1 MKASYK
7 ESMQNVALG
16 ESEKTKIRRVIL
28 DATVPVKQHSN
39 ILHWKYVVVIAALF
53 LAGAGIYQSVKLN
66 WKSEQYGQYAFEIAT
81 GDYRTPKENV
91 SNVFLQDAKEQASAN
106 TDRKAFY
113 EVDSWQSAVNKIGL
127 SMLNSRW
134 FQDNLNNPEPKV
146 DITAECDEEG
156 NVEKI
161 FASAL
166 YKASDN
172 EENDYTVWYT
182 AETQVGAESQ
192 SDSLTVGN
200 IGIADTTFMQY
211 TLPYGTKIQ
220 IAKTKNGGKVRQ
232 INTYFVK
239 DNILYHIYA
248 DVWAQESGRA
258 DIPINDFLAI
268 LDEIEECA
276 PIN

>member
-1 MKASYK
+1 
-7 ESMQNVALG
+7 MQNVVFG
-16 ESEKTKIRRVIL
+16 ESEKAKIRRVIL
-28 DATVPVKQHSN
+28 ATTVPVKQRSN
-39 ILHWKYVVVIAALF
+39 ILHWKYMIVIAAVF
-53 LAGAGIYQSVKLN
+53 LAGAGIYKSVKLSWEN
-66 WKSEQYGQYAFEIAT
+66 EQYGQYEFEIAAS
-81 GDYRTPKENV
+81 DYRTPKENV
-91 SNVFLQDAKEQASAN
+91 SNDFLQDAKERASAN

-127 SMLNSRW
+127 SMLSSRW
-134 FQDNLNNPEPKV
+134 FQDNLNNSEPRV
-146 DITAECDEEG
+146 SITAECDTEG
-156 NVEKI
+156 NIEKI

-166 YKASDN
+166 YKVSDN

-182 AETQVGAESQ
+182 AETKIGAESQ

-200 IGIADTTFMQY
+200 IGMADTTFMQY

-220 IAKTKNGGKVRQ
+220 IAITKNGGKVRQ

-258 DIPINDFLAI
+258 DIPINDFLVI

-276 PIN
+276 PRN

>member
-16 ESEKTKIRRVIL
+16 ESEKTKIRRVLL

-66 WKSEQYGQYAFEIAT
+66 WESEQYGQYAFEIAT

-91 SNVFLQDAKEQASAN
+91 SNGFLQDAKEQASAN

-156 NVEKI
+156 AVEKI

-220 IAKTKNGGKVRQ
+220 IAITENGGKVRQ

-268 LDEIEECA
+268 LDEIEEFA

>member
-1 MKASYK
+1 
-7 ESMQNVALG
+7 MQNVTLG

-172 EENDYTVWYT
+172 EGNDYTVWYT
-182 AETQVGAESQ
+182 AETQIGAESQ
-192 SDSLTVGN
+192 GDSLTVGN

-220 IAKTKNGGKVRQ
+220 IAITKNGGKVRQ

>member
-156 NVEKI
+156 IVENI

-166 YKASDN
+166 YKASDID
-172 EENDYTVWYT
+172 ENDYTVWYT

-220 IAKTKNGGKVRQ
+220 IAITKNGGKVRQ

-239 DNILYHIYA
+239 DKILYHIYA

>member
-7 ESMQNVALG
+7 DSMQNVVFG
-16 ESEKTKIRRVIL
+16 ESEKAKIRRVIL
-28 DATVPVKQHSN
+28 ATTVPVKQRSN
-39 ILHWKYVVVIAALF
+39 ILHWKYMIVIAAMF
-53 LAGAGIYQSVKLN
+53 LAGAGIYKSVKLSWEN
-66 WKSEQYGQYAFEIAT
+66 EQYGQYEFEIAAS
-81 GDYRTPKENV
+81 DYRTPKENV
-91 SNVFLQDAKEQASAN
+91 SNDFLQDAKERASAN

-127 SMLNSRW
+127 SMLSSRW
-134 FQDNLNNPEPKV
+134 FQDNLNNSEPRV
-146 DITAECDEEG
+146 SITAECDTEG
-156 NVEKI
+156 NIEKI

-166 YKASDN
+166 YKVSDN
-172 EENDYTVWYT
+172 KENDYTVWYT
-182 AETQVGAESQ
+182 AETKIGAESQ

-200 IGIADTTFMQY
+200 IGMADTTFMQY

-220 IAKTKNGGKVRQ
+220 IAITKNGGKVRQ

-258 DIPINDFLAI
+258 DIPINDFLVI

>member
-1 MKASYK
+1 MITRNPCTSA
-7 ESMQNVALG
+7 
-16 ESEKTKIRRVIL
+16 
-28 DATVPVKQHSN
+28 P
-39 ILHWKYVVVIAALF
+39 
-53 LAGAGIYQSVKLN
+53 
-66 WKSEQYGQYAFEIAT
+66 T
-81 GDYRTPKENV
+81 G
-91 SNVFLQDAKEQASAN
+91 
-106 TDRKAFY
+106 
-113 EVDSWQSAVNKIGL
+113 
-127 SMLNSRW
+127 
-134 FQDNLNNPEPKV
+134 
-146 DITAECDEEG
+146 
-156 NVEKI
+156 
-161 FASAL
+161 L

-220 IAKTKNGGKVRQ
+220 IAITKNGGKVRQ
-232 INTYFVK
+232 INTY
-239 DNILYHIYA
+239 

>member
-1 MKASYK
+1 
-7 ESMQNVALG
+7 MQNVALG

-53 LAGAGIYQSVKLN
+53 LAGAGIYKSVKLSWEN
-66 WKSEQYGQYAFEIAT
+66 EQYGQYEFEIAT
-81 GDYRTPKENV
+81 ADYRTPKENV
-91 SNVFLQDAKEQASAN
+91 SNNFLQDAKEQASAN

-127 SMLNSRW
+127 SMLSSRW
-134 FQDNLNNPEPKV
+134 FQGNLNNPEPRV
-146 DITAECDEEG
+146 GITAECDEEG

-182 AETQVGAESQ
+182 AETQIGAESQ
-192 SDSLTVGN
+192 GDSLTVGN

-211 TLPYGTKIQ
+211 ILPYGTKIQ
-220 IAKTKNGGKVRQ
+220 IAITKNGGKVRQ

-268 LDEIEECA
+268 LDGIEECA
-276 PIN
+276 PRN

>member
-1 MKASYK
+1 
-7 ESMQNVALG
+7 MQNVVLG
-16 ESEKTKIRRVIL
+16 ESEKIKIRRVIL
-28 DATVPVKQHSN
+28 DATVPVNQRSN
-39 ILHWKYVVVIAALF
+39 IMHWKYVVVIAALF
-53 LAGAGIYQSVKLN
+53 LAGAGIYKSVKLSWEN
-66 WKSEQYGQYAFEIAT
+66 EQYGQYEFEIAT
-81 GDYRTPKENV
+81 ADYRTPKENV
-91 SNVFLQDAKEQASAN
+91 SNVFLQDAKERASAN

-127 SMLNSRW
+127 SMLSSRW
-134 FQDNLNNPEPKV
+134 FQDNLNNSEPRV
-146 DITAECDEEG
+146 SITAECDEEG

-182 AETQVGAESQ
+182 AETQIGTESQ
-192 SDSLTVGN
+192 NDSLTVGN

-220 IAKTKNGGKVRQ
+220 IAITKNGGKVRQ

-258 DIPINDFLAI
+258 DIPINDFLTI
-268 LDEIEECA
+268 LDKIEECA